1 MFFFCLLC
9 KIDQQNVDCVM
20 FAEKERAVIWKGFLS
35 TLAETMWLY
44 IVSINIVKC
53 TDGFFKAKLYQSD
66 FYSLS
71 RNTII
76 PLQCPDYHFY
86 DINRIDVT
94 EKGKGWKGFT
104 RDYHQLE
111 GVFSENGG
119 VYEINPTEYL
129 NGLML
134 YSKARNNCSWL
145 SRFDS
150 DFMKSRKA
158 VSA

>member
-1 MFFFCLLC
+1 
-9 KIDQQNVDCVM
+9 M

-76 PLQCPDYHFY
+76 PLQCP
-86 DINRIDVT
+86 ITISMTSTV
-94 EKGKGWKGFT
+94 
-104 RDYHQLE
+104 
-111 GVFSENGG
+111 
-119 VYEINPTEYL
+119 
-129 NGLML
+129 
-134 YSKARNNCSWL
+134 
-145 SRFDS
+145 
-150 DFMKSRKA
+150 
-158 VSA
+158 

>member
-1 MFFFCLLC
+1 MYRWLLQSQALP
-9 KIDQQNVDCVM
+9 I
-20 FAEKERAVIWKGFLS
+20 GFLQ
-35 TLAETMWLY
+35 LVPKHHNPAPMP
-44 IVSINIVKC
+44 N
-53 TDGFFKAKLYQSD
+53 
-66 FYSLS
+66 
-71 RNTII
+71 
-76 PLQCPDYHFY
+76 YHFY

-158 VSA
+158 VSG